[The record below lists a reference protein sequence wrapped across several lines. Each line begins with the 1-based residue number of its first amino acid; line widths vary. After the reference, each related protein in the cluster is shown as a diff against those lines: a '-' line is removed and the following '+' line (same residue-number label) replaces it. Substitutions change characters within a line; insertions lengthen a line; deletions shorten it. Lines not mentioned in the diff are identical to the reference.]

1 MLGMKWPF
9 MRSIRTRGR
18 REPGWLAVS
27 LRPGE
32 LSFVHGQYAPGGAA
46 GVDVYGTQVFE
57 GEFEGAQQA
66 VREHDLGRYQC
77 STLLSPGEYQLLLV
91 EAPNVPQAELKTA
104 IRWRIKDLLDYQ
116 VNDATVD
123 VLAVPPNPTGSERA
137 QSMYAV
143 AARNDLVQA
152 CIGRFHSARIPLTVI
167 DIPEMSQR
175 NIAALFE
182 RDERGLAMLYIGHNE
197 GLLTI
202 NFRRELVLARRIDVG
217 MEDMTSASG
226 AAREEQFQRV
236 LLELQRTFDH
246 FDRQFAYVPV
256 AKLMLAP
263 DPDETGLLEFLAGNL
278 DLPVERVRLSAAI
291 DFGARAELEPQEE
304 WRFFHLIGA
313 ALRHE
318 SKAL

>member
-1 MLGMKWPF
+1 MPGMRWPIT
-9 MRSIRTRGR
+9 RST

-27 LRPGE
+27 LQPGE
-32 LSFVHGQYAPGGAA
+32 LSFVHGLQAPGGAA
-46 GVDVYGTQVFE
+46 TVDVCGTQAYE
-57 GEFEGAQQA
+57 GDFDVAQHLA
-66 VREHDLGRYQC
+66 KEHGFSRYQC
-77 STLLSPGEYQLLLV
+77 STLLAPGEYQMLLV

-104 IRWRIKDLLDYQ
+104 IRWRIKDLLDYH

-123 VLAVPPNPTGSERA
+123 VLAVPPNPSGGERA

-143 AARNDLVQA
+143 TARNDLIQA
-152 CIGRFHSARIPLTVI
+152 CIARFESARIPLSVI
-167 DIPEMSQR
+167 DIPETSQR

-182 RDERGLAMLYIGHNE
+182 HDDRGLAMLYMSSSE

-202 NFRRELVLARRIDVG
+202 NFRHELMLARRIDVG
-217 MEDMTSASG
+217 LEALASG
-226 AAREEQFQRV
+226 SGGAREEQFQRV

-263 DPDETGLLEFLAGNL
+263 DPEETGLLEYLARNL
-278 DLPVERVRLSAAI
+278 DMPVERVHLSAAI
-291 DFGARAELEPQEE
+291 NFGARAELEPSEE
-304 WRFFHLIGA
+304 WRLFHLIGA

>member
-1 MLGMKWPF
+1 MKWPF
-9 MRSIRTRGR
+9 TRSS

-27 LRPGE
+27 LQPGE
-32 LSFVHGQYAPGGAA
+32 LSYVHGQQAPGGAPT
-46 GVDVYGTQVFE
+46 VDVCGTQVFA
-57 GEFEGAQQA
+57 GDFEGAQHLA
-66 VREHDLGRYQC
+66 KEHGFSRYQC
-77 STLLSPGEYQLLLV
+77 STLLSPGEYQMLLV

-104 IRWRIKDLLDYQ
+104 IRWRIKDLLDYH

-123 VLAVPPNPTGSERA
+123 VLAVPPNPAGGERA

-143 AARNDLVQA
+143 TARNDLIQA
-152 CIGRFHSARIPLTVI
+152 CIGRFETARIPLTVI
-167 DIPEMSQR
+167 DIPETSQR

-182 RDERGLAMLYIGHNE
+182 HDDRGLAMLYMGGKE

-202 NFRRELVLARRIDVG
+202 NFRRELMLTRRIDVG
-217 MEDMTSASG
+217 LQDLASASG
-226 AAREEQFQRV
+226 TAREELLQRV

-256 AKLMLAP
+256 AKLLLAP
-263 DPDETGLLEFLAGNL
+263 DPEETGLLEYLAGNL
-278 DLPVERVRLSAAI
+278 DMPVERVRLASAI
-291 DFGARAELEPQEE
+291 EFSARAELEPREE
-304 WRFFHLIGA
+304 WRLFHLIGA

>member
-1 MLGMKWPF
+1 MLGMKWP
-9 MRSIRTRGR
+9 IARGT

-27 LRPGE
+27 LQPGE
-32 LSFVHGQYAPGGAA
+32 LSFVHGNYAPGGAA
-46 GVDVYGTQVFE
+46 TVDVCDTHAFE
-57 GEFEGAQQA
+57 GEFEAVQHA
-66 VREHDLGRYQC
+66 VREHNLGRYQC
-77 STLLSPGEYQLLLV
+77 STLLSPGEYQVLLV

-104 IRWRIKDLLDYQ
+104 IRWRIKDMLDYH

-123 VLAVPPNPTGSERA
+123 VLAVPPNPAGAERA

-143 AARNDLVQA
+143 TARNDLIQA
-152 CIGRFHSARIPLTVI
+152 CIGRFESARIPLSVI
-167 DIPEMSQR
+167 DIPETSQR
-175 NIAALFE
+175 NVAALFE
-182 RDERGLAMLYIGHNE
+182 RDERGLAMLYMGAAE
-197 GLLTI
+197 GMLTI
-202 NFRRELVLARRIDVG
+202 NYRGELMLARRIDVG
-217 MEDMTSASG
+217 MQDMMAASG
-226 AAREEQFQRV
+226 TAREEQFQRV

-263 DPDETGLLEFLAGNL
+263 DPEETGLLEFLAGNL
-278 DLPVERVRLSAAI
+278 DVPVERVRLSTAI
-291 DFGARAELEPQEE
+291 DFGARAELEPREE

>member
-9 MRSIRTRGR
+9 TRTI

-27 LRPGE
+27 LQPGE
-32 LSFVHGQYAPGGAA
+32 LSYVHGRYAPGGAA
-46 GVDVYGTQVFE
+46 TIDLCATQTFE
-57 GEFEGAQQA
+57 GEFAAAQHA
-66 VREHDLGRYQC
+66 AREHGLGRYQC
-77 STLLSPGEYQLLLV
+77 STLLTPGEYQLLLV

-104 IRWRIKDLLDYQ
+104 IRWRIKDLLDYH

-123 VLAVPPNPTGSERA
+123 VLAVPPNPSSSERP

-143 AARNDLVQA
+143 TARNDLIQS
-152 CIGRFHSARIPLTVI
+152 CIGRFESAQIPLTVI

-175 NIAALFE
+175 NVAALFE
-182 RDERGLAMLYIGHNE
+182 VSDRGLAMLYMGTGE

-202 NFRRELVLARRIDVG
+202 NFRRELMLARRIDVG
-217 MEDMTSASG
+217 MEEIVSASG
-226 AAREEQFQRV
+226 AAREELFQRV

-246 FDRQFAYVPV
+246 FDRQFAYVPL

-263 DPDETGLLEFLAGNL
+263 DPEETGLLEHLAGNL
-278 DLPVERVRLSAAI
+278 DLPIERVRLAEGI
-291 DFGARAELEPQEE
+291 DFGARAELEPREE
-304 WRFFHLIGA
+304 WRLFHLIGA

>member
-1 MLGMKWPF
+1 MKWPF
-9 MRSIRTRGR
+9 TRSS

-27 LRPGE
+27 LQPGE
-32 LSFVHGQYAPGGAA
+32 LSYVHGQQAPGGAPT
-46 GVDVYGTQVFE
+46 VDVCGTQVFA
-57 GEFEGAQQA
+57 GDFEGAQHLA
-66 VREHDLGRYQC
+66 KEHGFSRYQC
-77 STLLSPGEYQLLLV
+77 STLLSPGEYQMLLV

-104 IRWRIKDLLDYQ
+104 IRWRIKDLLDYH

-123 VLAVPPNPTGSERA
+123 VLAVPPNPAGGERA

-143 AARNDLVQA
+143 TARNDLIQA
-152 CIGRFHSARIPLTVI
+152 CIGRFETARIPLTVI
-167 DIPEMSQR
+167 DIPETSQR

-182 RDERGLAMLYIGHNE
+182 HDDRGLAMLYMGGKE

-202 NFRRELVLARRIDVG
+202 NFRRELMLTRRIDVG
-217 MEDMTSASG
+217 LQDLASASG
-226 AAREEQFQRV
+226 TAREELLQRV

-263 DPDETGLLEFLAGNL
+263 DPEETGLLEYLAGNL
-278 DLPVERVRLSAAI
+278 DMPVERVRLSATI
-291 DFGARAELEPQEE
+291 EFSARAELEPREE
-304 WRFFHLIGA
+304 WRLFHLIGT

>member
-1 MLGMKWPF
+1 MNWPF
-9 MRSIRTRGR
+9 SRTT

-27 LRPGE
+27 LQPGE
-32 LSFVHGQYAPGGAA
+32 LRFVHGNVAPGGTAT
-46 GVDVYGTQVFE
+46 VDVCGTQAFE
-57 GEFEGAQQA
+57 GEFDAAQNA
-66 VREHDLGRYQC
+66 AREHGLGRYQC
-77 STLLSPGEYQLLLV
+77 STLLVPGEYQMLLV

-104 IRWRIKDLLDYQ
+104 IRWRIKDLLDYH

-123 VLAVPPNPTGSERA
+123 VLAVPPNPAAGGRA

-143 AARNDLVQA
+143 AARNDLIQA
-152 CIGRFHSARIPLTVI
+152 CIGRFESARIPLSVI
-167 DIPEMSQR
+167 EIPETSQR
-175 NIAALFE
+175 NLAALFE
-182 RDERGLAMLYIGHNE
+182 DEHRGLAMLYIGQGE

-202 NFRRELVLARRIDVG
+202 NFRRELMLARRLDVG
-217 MEDMTSASG
+217 MQEMASSSG
-226 AAREEQFQRV
+226 AAREELFQRV

-263 DPDETGLLEFLAGNL
+263 DPAETGLLEYLAGNL
-278 DLPVERVRLSAAI
+278 DVPVERVRLSAAI
-291 DFGARAELEPQEE
+291 DFGARAELEPTEE

-318 SKAL
+318 SKEL